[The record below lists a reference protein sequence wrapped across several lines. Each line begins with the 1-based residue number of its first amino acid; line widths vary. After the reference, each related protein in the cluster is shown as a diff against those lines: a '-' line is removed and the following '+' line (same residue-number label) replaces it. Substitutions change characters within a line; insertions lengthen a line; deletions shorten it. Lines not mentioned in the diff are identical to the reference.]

1 MGEGN
6 LNFGASPETF
16 RRAKE
21 LREQM
26 TFSEQILWEKVR
38 AGKLNGLKFRRQH
51 PAGKYILDFYC
62 HEFKLVIELD
72 GEIHSDK
79 DQIERDKGRSEDL
92 IDMGMSILRFRNDEI
107 INNPNH
113 ILTLILNHLE
123 KLKS

>member
-1 MGEGN
+1 MSEGN
-6 LNFGASPETF
+6 LNFGASPEIF

-26 TFSEQILWEKVR
+26 TSSEQILWEKIR
-38 AGKLNGLKFRRQH
+38 AGRLNGLKFRRQH

-79 DQIERDKGRSEDL
+79 DQIERDKGRTEDL
-92 IDMGMSILRFRNDEI
+92 IDLGMSMLRFKNDEI

-113 ILTLILNHLE
+113 ILTLILNHIE
-123 KLKS
+123 NLKS